1 MHISTNEYS
10 LFLIDIIKFFYLFL
24 IYFEIILKTYKKIKT
39 FLISNLLQYITIL
52 YYIIIKK

>member
-24 IYFEIILKTYKKIKT
+24 IYIEIILK
-39 FLISNLLQYITIL
+39 L
-52 YYIIIKK
+52 IKKLKHF